1 MIKKYAIVFWSRDS
15 RKVKMAVISAS
26 SESDVSHKFSEI
38 YRHGRCEI
46 LSVTALPEE
55 VGT

>member
-1 MIKKYAIVFWSRDS
+1 MMKNYAIVFWSRDS
-15 RKVKMAVISAS
+15 RKVKMTIVSAG
-26 SESDVSHKFSEI
+26 SESGARHDFHEF

-55 VGT
+55 AAT

>member
-1 MIKKYAIVFWSRDS
+1 MKNYAIVFWGRDS
-15 RKVKMAVISAS
+15 RKVKMTIISAS

-46 LSVTALPEE
+46 LSVTELPEE
-55 VGT
+55 AAT

>member
-15 RKVKMAVISAS
+15 RKVKMTIVSAG
-26 SESDVSHKFSEI
+26 SESEARHDFHEI

>member
-15 RKVKMAVISAS
+15 RKVKMTIVSAS
-26 SESDVSHKFSEI
+26 SESDVSHKFNEI
-38 YRHGRCEI
+38 YRYGRHEI

-55 VGT
+55 AAT

>member
-1 MIKKYAIVFWSRDS
+1 MIKKYAIVFWSLDS
-15 RKVKMAVISAS
+15 RKVKMTIISAS

-38 YRHGRCEI
+38 YRYGRCEI

-55 VGT
+55 AAT

>member
-1 MIKKYAIVFWSRDS
+1 MIKKYAVVSWSRDS
-15 RKVKMAVISAS
+15 RKVKMIVISAS

-38 YRHGRCEI
+38 YRYGRHEI

-55 VGT
+55 AAT

>member
-1 MIKKYAIVFWSRDS
+1 MVKNYAIVFWSRDS
-15 RKVKMAVISAS
+15 RKVKMTVISAS

-38 YRHGRCEI
+38 YRYGRCEI

>member
-15 RKVKMAVISAS
+15 RKVKMIVISAS
-26 SESDVSHKFSEI
+26 SESNVSHKFSEI
-38 YRHGRCEI
+38 YRYGRHEI

-55 VGT
+55 AAT

>member
-1 MIKKYAIVFWSRDS
+1 MMKNYAIVFWSRDS
-15 RKVKMAVISAS
+15 RKVKMTIVSS
-26 SESDVSHKFSEI
+26 GSESEARHDFHEI

>member
-15 RKVKMAVISAS
+15 RKVKTTIVSAG
-26 SESDVSHKFSEI
+26 SESEARHDFHEI

>member
-1 MIKKYAIVFWSRDS
+1 MIKNYAIVFWSRDS
-15 RKVKMAVISAS
+15 RKVKMTIVSAG
-26 SESDVSHKFSEI
+26 SESGARHDFHEI

-55 VGT
+55 VAT

>member
-1 MIKKYAIVFWSRDS
+1 MIKKYAVVSWSRDS
-15 RKVKMAVISAS
+15 RKVKMIGISAS

-38 YRHGRCEI
+38 YRYGRHEI

-55 VGT
+55 AAT